1 MCEVPEDVGG
11 NASVCKGMGSQ
22 TEVCEDVR
30 GHGIELR
37 ACKGVHE
44 FSRIWDGLKGCVR
57 ACDIVREY
65 TSTCEILQECVS
77 MYKDV

>member
-11 NASVCKGMGSQ
+11 SASVKAWVAKQ
-22 TEVCEDVR
+22 VCEDVR

-44 FSRIWDGLKGCVR
+44 CSRIWDGLKGCVR
-57 ACDIVREY
+57 ACEG
-65 TSTCEILQECVS
+65 
-77 MYKDV
+77 M